1 MESKGVDS
9 MNTKQVA
16 ESKDWTVDDTKR
28 RAKAIGKE
36 LKRGRAGTSYT
47 DEDVAKMEEV
57 K

>member
-1 MESKGVDS
+1 

-16 ESKDWTVDDTKR
+16 ESKGWTVDEAKR
-28 RAKAIGKE
+28 RAKAIGKV

-57 K
+57 KYEG

>member
-1 MESKGVDS
+1 

-16 ESKDWTVDDTKR
+16 EIKGWTIDEAKR
-28 RAKAIGKE
+28 RAKAIGKV
-36 LKRGRAGTSYT
+36 LQRGRAGTSYT

>member
-1 MESKGVDS
+1 MESKGVGS

-16 ESKDWTVDDTKR
+16 ESKGWTIDEAKR

-47 DEDVAKMEEV
+47 DGDVVKMEEV

>member
-1 MESKGVDS
+1 

-16 ESKDWTVDDTKR
+16 EAKGWTVDDVKR

-36 LKRGRAGTSYT
+36 LKRGRNGTSYT
-47 DEDVAKMEEV
+47 DEDVLKMEEA

>member
-1 MESKGVDS
+1 

-16 ESKDWTVDDTKR
+16 ESKGWTIAQTVKK
-28 RAKAIGKE
+28 AKAIGKE